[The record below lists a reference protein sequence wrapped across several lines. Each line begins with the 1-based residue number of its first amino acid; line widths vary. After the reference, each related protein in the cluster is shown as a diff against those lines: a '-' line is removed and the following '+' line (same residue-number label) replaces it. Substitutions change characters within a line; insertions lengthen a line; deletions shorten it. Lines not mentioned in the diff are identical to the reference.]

1 LFGDDP
7 KVGSKRPAPTFKPIF
22 SIRWEEDR
30 NFYFHLNPEIMLKTM
45 LIVAV
50 SIAILIELTARRTRQ
65 HNSLIST
72 P

>member
-1 LFGDDP
+1 
-7 KVGSKRPAPTFKPIF
+7 
-22 SIRWEEDR
+22 
-30 NFYFHLNPEIMLKTM
+30 MLKTM

-72 P
+72 R